1 MLRIHCLESTTTK
14 PTELFSRFIIGPL
27 SKGQGITIGNALRRT
42 LLSNTPGI
50 AIIGARISGTNHEF
64 STIKGLREDIID
76 ILLNLKQLVFK
87 GDFSDPIVARLNF
100 QGPGIINAGHID
112 LNSNLEPVDPKQ
124 YIATVEGPTNLEME
138 LIIKKGE
145 GYQLSDKSAL
155 TMPSGFLS
163 LDAVFMPVKK
173 VNFFIEVAQDAKSNE
188 QESLILEVQTNGS
201 LTPTKALSKAA
212 MALETLFSSFKNI
225 NTNTKTAVI
234 EEESRGIQQLEL
246 ENTMIEELELS
257 VRAYNCLKR
266 ANISTLG
273 DLLKYSQEELL
284 EFKNFG
290 KKSADEVCENL
301 YKHFNLTLT

>member
-1 MLRIHCLESTTTK
+1 MLRIHCLESTATK

-50 AIIGARISGTNHEF
+50 AVSGARISGTNHEF

-76 ILLNLKQLVFK
+76 VLLNLKQLVFK
-87 GDFSDPIVARLNF
+87 GNFSDPIVARLNF

-112 LNSNLEPVDPKQ
+112 LNNNLELVDPKQ
-124 YIATVEGPTNLEME
+124 YIATVEGKTSLEME

-163 LDAVFMPVKK
+163 LDAIFMPVKK
-173 VNFFIEVAQDAKSNE
+173 VNFFIEVAQDAQSNE

-201 LTPTKALSKAA
+201 VTPTKALSKAA
-212 MALETLFSSFKNI
+212 MTLEALFEPFKNI
-225 NTNTKTAVI
+225 NTNTETAV
-234 EEESRGIQQLEL
+234 EEESRDIQELEL